1 MSMLTDI
8 GSYLNSAS
16 ISTQDLTLGTNLI
29 LGRLPDTPATCVALI
44 QTGGTPPTDTFGTS
58 FPPLET
64 QGLQTL
70 VRATAYATAE
80 ALAVD
85 IFKSLTSVDNQT
97 LTSTL
102 YLNVEALQSPFALER
117 DAQERL
123 IMSCNYNVLKAV

>member
-8 GSYLNSAS
+8 GAYLNDAS

-29 LGRLPDTPATCVALI
+29 LGRLPDSPDTCVALI
-44 QTGGTPPTDTFGTS
+44 QTSGVAPTDTFGSS

-70 VRATAYATAE
+70 VRASAYATAE

-85 IFKSLTSVDNQT
+85 VFKSLTAVDNQT

-102 YLNVEALQSPFALER
+102 YLKVEALQSPFALER
-117 DAQERL
+117 DTQERL
-123 IMSCNYNVLKAV
+123 IMSCNYNITKAL

>member
-8 GSYLNSAS
+8 GAYLNSAS

-29 LGRLPDTPATCVALI
+29 LGRLPESPDTCVGLI
-44 QTGGTPPTDTFGTS
+44 QTAGVAPTDTFGSS

-70 VRATAYATAE
+70 VRASAYATAE

-85 IFKSLTSVDNQT
+85 VFKSLTAVDNQT

-102 YLNVEALQSPFALER
+102 YLKVEALQSPFALER

-123 IMSCNYNVLKAV
+123 IMSCNYNVIKAL